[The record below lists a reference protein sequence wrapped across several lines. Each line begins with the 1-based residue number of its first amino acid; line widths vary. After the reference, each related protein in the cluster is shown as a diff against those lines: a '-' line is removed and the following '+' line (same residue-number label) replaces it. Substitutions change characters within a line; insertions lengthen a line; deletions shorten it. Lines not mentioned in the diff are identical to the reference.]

1 MLSTY
6 YFSKPE
12 KQISKETI
20 FSYLPPNQLDNIIQ
34 IVKLVLGNDA
44 KNYTFVDVSYNSGS
58 TALGLVDLGYQVISL
73 DQGTLE
79 YKNNVKGEPIEVV
92 QEVNVD
98 SNHILF
104 LDLITRRKVPKINYS
119 SLPVVVVI
127 SKDDTFDLPLPL
139 EKYTTYE
146 YNLSSKDFFEDMATI
161 DIMYKND
168 LKLLSKDSNF
178 KLYVLVPN
186 NIPQVMLNQDLYE
199 STSDFET
206 RIVLSKH
213 IMDRFPNCTSDVI
226 TMLACAMLQKLRT
239 GQIYCHDLEKVM
251 QYLFSDKVDTL
262 FTDYDSILKSVSV
275 QKQSLLQQ
283 DVVQEDVTEEIIVPK
298 PIFTSKDIMLDEG
311 IRIVPRE
318 EEAQWVLQQINA
330 LAPKYTLVEGISD
343 EGVISKTLMSS
354 KQLGKVNLHEKPAYK
369 EYQYFIFST
378 NNNFIDQLQPN
389 VKVFKTKFNPSVL
402 PNTANKKVLFLNPSV
417 LNTGDEIKEVTVNGK
432 TIEEFSKE
440 LFKLPNTIAPHFIV
454 IKSYGGAPLVQGG
467 KVVSQGDQYL
477 TILQR

>member
-1 MLSTY
+1 
-6 YFSKPE
+6 
-12 KQISKETI
+12 
-20 FSYLPPNQLDNIIQ
+20 
-34 IVKLVLGNDA
+34 
-44 KNYTFVDVSYNSGS
+44 
-58 TALGLVDLGYQVISL
+58 
-73 DQGTLE
+73 
-79 YKNNVKGEPIEVV
+79 
-92 QEVNVD
+92 
-98 SNHILF
+98 
-104 LDLITRRKVPKINYS
+104 
-119 SLPVVVVI
+119 
-127 SKDDTFDLPLPL
+127 
-139 EKYTTYE
+139 
-146 YNLSSKDFFEDMATI
+146 
-161 DIMYKND
+161 
-168 LKLLSKDSNF
+168 
-178 KLYVLVPN
+178 
-186 NIPQVMLNQDLYE
+186 MLNQDLYE

-283 DVVQEDVTEEIIVPK
+283 DVVQEDVTEEIIVPSPHK
-298 PIFTSKDIMLDEG
+298 PIFTSKDMMLDEG

-318 EEAQWVLQQINA
+318 EEAQWVLQQINS

-378 NNNFIDQLQPN
+378 KNNFIDQLQPN